1 MRQLLTGFE
10 EDLGKWLPL
19 PNAGPVRICA
29 APALAV
35 AFSSLAQGASLPEGC
50 FGAALAAASG
60 VEAAGQF
67 WADSPP

>member
-1 MRQLLTGFE
+1 MDEVRQLLTGFE

-19 PNAGPVRICA
+19 PNAGPVRICRSPGA
-29 APALAV
+29 GR
-35 AFSSLAQGASLPEGC
+35 SLAQGASLPEGC